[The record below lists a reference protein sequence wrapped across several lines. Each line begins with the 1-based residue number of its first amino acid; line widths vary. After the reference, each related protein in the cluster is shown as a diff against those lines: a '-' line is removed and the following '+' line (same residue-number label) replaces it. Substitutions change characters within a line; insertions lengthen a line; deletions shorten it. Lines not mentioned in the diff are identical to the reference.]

1 MDTYRLKA
9 DAKSALE
16 GKWQTFSVCVLIY
29 SAINIFLN
37 AQTLISELP
46 ELVSYLSDEALYAP
60 SLTTDIHKSLFSDVL
75 LPFFNLLYQA
85 LLLPHL
91 SFSISVIALN
101 VIGNK
106 EIKVSD
112 IFNGFKNYNNV
123 LLLYLLEALKV
134 FLWSLLLIIPGIIK
148 EISYSMSHFIMAES
162 PDMSPS
168 EVLKESEELM
178 EGHKLD
184 YFILQLSFFG
194 WILLSIITL
203 DFSSLYSEPYIYT
216 TKANFYY
223 TIKKEKYG
231 DTTPYGESDEM
242 YIQYPYDY
250 VTNQPIQEHE
260 SQYNSEAQTV
270 EPTYTY
276 LGNMNTSTPSQET
289 LTETE
294 DSEETL

>member
-16 GKWQTFSVCVLIY
+16 GKWQTFSVCILIY
-29 SAINIFLN
+29 SGINIFLN
-37 AQTLISELP
+37 AHTLISELP
-46 ELVSYLSDEALYAP
+46 ELVSYFSDEALFDP
-60 SLTTDIHKSLFSDVL
+60 SFTTDIHKSLFYDVL

-91 SFSISVIALN
+91 SFSVSVIALN
-101 VIGNK
+101 VIGHK

-184 YFILQLSFFG
+184 YFVLQLSFFG
-194 WILLSIITL
+194 WNILSVLTLGLSA
-203 DFSSLYSEPYIYT
+203 LYSDPYYHAAR
-216 TKANFYY
+216 ANFYY

-231 DTTPYGESDEM
+231 DATPYGKSDEM
-242 YIQYPYDY
+242 YLQYPYDY

-260 SQYNSEAQTV
+260 TQYNYRSQTV
-270 EPTYTY
+270 EPSYTYFENTYTPIQEQNSSE
-276 LGNMNTSTPSQET
+276 GESSQDTP
-289 LTETE
+289 
-294 DSEETL
+294 

>member
-29 SAINIFLN
+29 SAINLLFN
-37 AQTLISELP
+37 APTFIQEIT
-46 ELVSYLSDEALYAP
+46 ELVSYLSDEALYEP
-60 SLTTDIHKSLFSDVL
+60 SLTTDIRKSLLSDVL
-75 LPFFNLLYQA
+75 LPFFRLLYQA

-101 VIGNK
+101 VTGNK

-123 LLLYLLEALKV
+123 LLLYLLEALNV

-184 YFILQLSFFG
+184 YFVLQLSFFG

-231 DTTPYGESDEM
+231 DATPYGKSDEM
-242 YIQYPYDY
+242 YLQYPYDY

-260 SQYNSEAQTV
+260 TQYNYRPQTV
-270 EPTYTY
+270 EPSYTYFENTYTPIQEQNSSE
-276 LGNMNTSTPSQET
+276 GETSQET
-289 LTETE
+289 P
-294 DSEETL
+294 